1 MFAKKQTFVA
11 CDKLTSR
18 TNEPR
23 RSYAATESRLKIRR
37 AILLEERSSMG
48 FRVLVVGGT
57 GQVGSG
63 LVRALLA
70 ASSCTEVVMVNRR
83 TIPGYPPVKASP
95 ATEMGP
101 RLGPT
106 TRAKISVARNPG

>member
-1 MFAKKQTFVA
+1 M
-11 CDKLTSR
+11 S
-18 TNEPR
+18 
-23 RSYAATESRLKIRR
+23 
-37 AILLEERSSMG
+37 

-83 TIPGYPPVKASP
+83 TIPLAADARLRQVIMDITTRGSGRADFWS
-95 ATEMGP
+95 EDRRL
-101 RLGPT
+101 RLGAWVHSFADRGLHWSQT
-106 TRAKISVARNPG
+106 TSPPASVFH

>member
-1 MFAKKQTFVA
+1 
-11 CDKLTSR
+11 
-18 TNEPR
+18 
-23 RSYAATESRLKIRR
+23 
-37 AILLEERSSMG
+37 MG

-83 TIPGYPPVKASP
+83 TIPLAADARLRAGDHGYQCGKFCQ
-95 ATEMGP
+95 
-101 RLGPT
+101 
-106 TRAKISVARNPG
+106 